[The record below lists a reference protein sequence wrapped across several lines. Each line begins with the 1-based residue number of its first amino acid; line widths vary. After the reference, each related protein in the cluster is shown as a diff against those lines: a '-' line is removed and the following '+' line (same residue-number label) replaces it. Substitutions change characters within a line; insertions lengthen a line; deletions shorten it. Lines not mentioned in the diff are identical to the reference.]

1 MEKTAKRIGIA
12 LLAVLLVA
20 LLCAGIAL
28 ALPQAE
34 TPLAS
39 ADGSS
44 ALDTAIGSVTL
55 GDQVYDLSNSQ
66 SANKYYQSLIELGYT
81 EITDQTSLQKFLDEN
96 GRNSKAKGAMKPYD
110 ASGEPIPYTFGNT
123 NKNSASPYNGANMG
137 VNGIFQATLNGCG
150 ANVKVYVNQQWE
162 GTYSTQ
168 HDSADAAKK
177 QLLGS
182 DTVTTILGGCGRSS
196 LTGSLANTARNATV
210 QNLNLTISDNA
221 TVLNGAKN
229 RSGFIGGLFGAM
241 YNTTIDNCSLNI
253 TSAIT
258 GTKVGV
264 GGYEDV
270 GYSVISIGG
279 IAGYALNSTVSN
291 FTLTLTGSI
300 TANCEGDD
308 YRSGFPRAA
317 ASGIIGIAQGVTMYN
332 MVVTGAGGL
341 TADLNAAWDPGLAG
355 NRKTHIA
362 RCGALIGITMSSG
375 NAEAG
380 TFGFSGHLGGTVT
393 VNGVLTDYIGP
404 AGYQDITGN
413 DETWHDGNTG
423 MLVGSCEAGA
433 LTNLYWNGGS
443 VPSATAFAHNA
454 GFTAVPVTANVK
466 ESKGTAQIS
475 FKNETGAVSS
485 LSSGLQVTYTA
496 PADSGSI
503 LWSYNDSGKPGEG
516 SDMYSA
522 QPYETYTIQ
531 WPRSFSEARNVEFT
545 TGRRVKYYVRYNG
558 EDITNNG
565 GMDADPVD
573 TKPFDNTPYVHP
585 VLQMWSPDGTT
596 SLGEVNDNTYWSI
609 NKEELASSWTTA
621 VDVGTYNVRLIDAF
635 KEDTAYDFIVADQK
649 LIAYKSDNS
658 NGASRNYVFE
668 ITQRELTLDI
678 TQPQFVY
685 DGETQSLEFVLGKT
699 VAGDDPQP
707 SVTANYFNGE
717 GTGIDAIQVVNAGD
731 YFVTVTGVNDS
742 NYFIN
747 AEDLAQ
753 YTNWKFSV
761 AKKPITITPTGY
773 EGLVYNGAPQ
783 YPSVDIS
790 NNDNQVVALNFF
802 ASEDPNFPLNED
814 ERIDAG
820 SYRMVAKLNDVAN
833 YILDNS
839 DLTASDVISFD
850 ETSVTVNYGI
860 AKADLEFVGDESF
873 SFVYSASPVRTLSG
887 LNQQAGTAA
896 YFQPVDKNNT
906 ADKDIGSVGSDVK
919 FTITAGPLTNA
930 VITVGDYTIE
940 LSYESDNFNPATKTI
955 TVNVG
960 QRPLTLNFT
969 TPYETE
975 FVYGNKPAYS
985 FDSSATG
992 AIAGDKLEFAIVY
1005 YEDDGDGAIKPEN
1018 KREYAPEDAGS
1029 YIAAI
1034 EFVGAINDQTLACYR
1049 VSDESDNE
1057 IRYTITPAPLKIGF
1071 AGIPENNTMTYN
1083 GQEFAGVTIA
1093 SLDGI
1098 IEDEQA
1104 IYDTDALQVLYVNS
1118 DNEAAASARNADTY
1132 TLAVVPDGEDELFAR
1147 NYDIEQ
1153 LPSFEIA
1160 RMKLSLQLLDAAM
1173 DYVSVVGKSIP
1184 YEEGITHNTIG
1195 GEICGNDN
1203 EDESGN
1209 YLLQIFALAEEDTT
1223 ETVINGLG
1231 SYLFSIRLNEANPNY
1246 GNYELELTSSKS
1258 GSEYPNAPYP
1268 VGTLTVGGTAVY
1280 HVIYGET
1287 ESGFLTRETAID
1299 DDHPYTYN
1307 IKVAYR
1313 GEDIKFRF
1321 AASTTAGD
1329 LGKLSFEDFTVTG
1342 DDIVEQGVS
1351 EDTKLPYF
1359 TVRNVG
1365 SYSTTWTI
1373 AQSLHG
1379 MFYFPTAAGDPT
1391 EQYTLTI
1398 NVEVTPL
1405 DVQLVPDAVS
1415 VVYGDEIV
1423 YGGYTIADDEDGVKA
1438 AALAADNVKVE
1449 YSSAKSSTD
1458 GVDVYE
1464 GAINMTAAVDEAA
1477 KGNYNIT
1484 CSSAALSVTP
1494 RAVTVQLTTPSAI
1507 ATYGDP
1513 VPAVTEITAVED
1525 TTLAN
1530 VEGDAEALIEGVNAN
1545 LVFDNKNVG
1554 NRHLVFAGGVDS
1566 MTIGNYVVSLAE
1578 GAGAVTIT
1586 PKRLNVTVAPGKVA
1600 YGSENIV
1607 PVTEGQYY
1615 TAIDGVVDG
1624 DQSKL
1629 AFTYNY
1635 TGTAEITGLVPGN
1648 YDDALAL
1655 TATGEAAGNYTLSC
1669 TNGTLTVEAI
1679 GISEAN
1685 VSVELNDYTYTGAE
1699 IEYTVKINGAAVT
1712 EHIDVTIA
1720 KDGATVDKVLG
1731 AGSYTF
1737 TVTGD
1742 DNYYK
1747 GSVTATA
1754 SVAKK
1759 NISDMEI
1766 GLNKTTETYTGSAI
1780 TVTPTG
1786 NDGIAMTLA
1795 YAVKDGEA
1803 VDAMIDA
1810 GSYVVT
1816 LTPTDTANYDGSIEV
1831 EFTVDK
1837 ADQSVPTAGDITVTV
1852 TTDSVTAVSASGK
1865 KVALSVDG
1873 GKTWSDNGV
1882 ATGLAPATEY
1892 GVTVKY
1898 LGDANHNESEA
1909 AQLQPVTTDA
1919 MNAVGI
1925 TIGTVE
1931 AHHNYVV
1938 ISVTFGEADFAGKVQ
1953 YSVNGGASKDVTPE
1967 GGKLTI
1973 TGLAEDTDG
1982 IVIALSIPA
1991 DATHVATDP
2000 VPVTVS
2006 TGVDPAKFNET
2017 LALFGET
2024 FTASNLTDYE
2034 TLKAQY
2040 DGLTD
2045 ADRKGVDSARYEQVA
2060 DMREAFVAAVNNDIQ
2075 DVQNVAAK
2083 TAGKAAAAAAA
2094 AVTAAA
2100 IALFVAKRK
2109 FI

>member
-44 ALDTAIGSVTL
+44 ALDTAIGSVTV
-55 GDQVYDLSNSQ
+55 GDDTYDLTDWQQANAYYDHLVDPDQGYGYIPITNQETLQNFLNS
-66 SANKYYQSLIELGYT
+66 SG
-81 EITDQTSLQKFLDEN
+81 
-96 GRNSKAKGAMKPYD
+96 GNSGAKGAMKPYSD
-110 ASGEPIPYTFGNT
+110 TGSPITYTLGQHAT
-123 NKNSASPYNGANMG
+123 TDYGANMG
-137 VNGIFQATLNGCG
+137 VDGVFKATLDGCG
-150 ANVKVYVNQQWE
+150 ANVTLKVNHEWNGDHSKQSS
-162 GTYSTQ
+162 GT
-168 HDSADAAKK
+168 DALTHA
-177 QLLGS
+177 GITS
-182 DTVTTILGGCGRSS
+182 DASYLRQVTNMS
-196 LTGSLANTARNATV
+196 LTGTLANAASGATV
-210 QNLNLTISDNA
+210 KNLNMNISEA
-221 TVLNGAKN
+221 EEVINGQKTN
-229 RSGFIGGLFGAM
+229 GVFVGGLFGAM

-253 TSAIT
+253 TAAIT
-258 GTKVGV
+258 GTKTGTKDDESA
-264 GGYEDV
+264 GANTFAF
-270 GYSVISIGG
+270 GG
-279 IAGYALNSTVSN
+279 IAAYALGSTISN
-291 FTLTLTGSI
+291 FSLNLGAEINIATEGKPSSLDSWGDGGNPRGAAGGAIAISQDVSMYNIVLTGSAKVRSYINNHWIASNSHI
-300 TANCEGDD
+300 T
-308 YRSGFPRAA
+308 RAGA
-317 ASGIIGIAQGVTMYN
+317 LVGISISPSNPEALTFGATSSSSGVT
-332 MVVTGAGGL
+332 A
-341 TADLNAAWDPGLAG
+341 
-355 NRKTHIA
+355 I
-362 RCGALIGITMSSG
+362 
-375 NAEAG
+375 
-380 TFGFSGHLGGTVT
+380 
-393 VNGVLTDYIGP
+393 NGVLTNYTGTAQWSSPSGSEHNDGSEQYVLIGSSE
-404 AGYQDITGN
+404 G
-413 DETWHDGNTG
+413 
-423 MLVGSCEAGA
+423 GA
-433 LTNLYWNGGS
+433 ITNLYWYGDTA
-443 VPSATAFAHNA
+443 PSADYGTNSIYTAIAVNA
-454 GFTAVPVTANVK
+454 TAD
-466 ESKGTAQIS
+466 KGTAQIS

-485 LSSGLQVTYTA
+485 LSGLQVTYTA
-496 PADSGSI
+496 PSDSGSI

-531 WPRSFSEARNVEFT
+531 WPRSISEARNVEFT

-558 EDITNNG
+558 GDITDQG

-573 TKPFDNTPYVHP
+573 TKPFDNKPYVHP

-609 NKEELASSWTTA
+609 YKDELASSWTTA
-621 VDVGTYNVRLIDAF
+621 VDVGTYNVRLIDAYSSA
-635 KEDTAYDFIVADQK
+635 TAYDFVVEDKK

-658 NGASRNYVFE
+658 QYDGASRNYVFE
-668 ITQRELTLDI
+668 ITQRELSLDI
-678 TQPQFVY
+678 KQPQFVY
-685 DGETQSLEFVLGKT
+685 DGEMQSLEFVLGKT

-707 SVTANYFNGE
+707 SVTANYCNSE

-940 LSYESDNFNPATKTI
+940 LSYESDNFNLATKTI

-960 QRPLTLNFT
+960 QRLLTLNFT
-969 TPYETE
+969 TPYETT

-992 AIAGDKLEFAIVY
+992 AIAGDELEFAIVY

-1018 KREYAPEDAGS
+1018 KLEYAPKDAGS

-1057 IRYTITPAPLKIGF
+1057 IRYTISPAPLKIGF

-1132 TLAVVPDGEDELFAR
+1132 TLAVAPVGEDELFAR

-1184 YEEGITHNTIG
+1184 YIEGITHNTIG

-1268 VGTLTVGGTAVY
+1268 VGTLTVSGTAVY

-1321 AASTTAGD
+1321 DASTTAGD

-1379 MFYFPTAAGDPT
+1379 MFYFPTAAGDPA
-1391 EQYTLTI
+1391 EQYTVTI

-1669 TNGTLTVEAI
+1669 TKGTLTVEAI

-1685 VSVELNDYTYTGAE
+1685 VSVELNDDTYTGAE

-1967 GGKLTI
+1967 GDKLTI

-2000 VPVTVS
+2000 VSVTVS